1 MDKLTEITIR
11 QAQPKLKQ
19 YKLFDGGGM
28 FLLVHPNGSKY
39 WRMKFKFE
47 GKSKLASFG
56 IWPDISLKEARGE
69 RYEAKKKLNDGINP
83 IEEKRKERQDNL
95 DRANKFRLEEIKKT
109 ITFKKVSIEWYKR
122 QALQWT
128 EKHSADVLN
137 SLKFHV
143 YHSLGERP
151 ISDITK
157 KDVIATL
164 RELESEGKHETCYR
178 VRQRLEAIFNYAEI
192 EEHCL
197 SNPARGLQKIFTKP
211 QPKTHPSI
219 PIPELPSFLQKI
231 ISNKE
236 VFQTT
241 RLAMMFMVHVF
252 VRSKSQRL
260 AKWNDFE
267 LDCDEPLWIVPALD
281 MKMGIELHVPLTS
294 QVVLILKEM
303 KQFSGPDGYVFPQVR
318 NPKKAMSANTLQYFS
333 NRLGYAGRSTIHG
346 IRTVAST
353 VLNESLK
360 WHPDVIELQLAH
372 LVGSKVR
379 RAYNRAE
386 HLEERRRMMEWW
398 SNYLDS
404 LLDH

>member
-11 QAQPKLKQ
+11 QAKPKLKQ

-39 WRMKFKFE
+39 WRMKFNFE
-47 GKSKLASFG
+47 GKSKSASFG
-56 IWPDISLKEARGE
+56 IWPDISLKEARGK

-143 YHSLGERP
+143 YPDIGERP

-281 MKMGIELHVPLTS
+281 MKMGIELHVPLTF

-386 HLEERRRMMEWW
+386 HLNERRKMMQWW
-398 SNYLDS
+398 SDYIES
-404 LLDH
+404 LTVK

>member
-1 MDKLTEITIR
+1 MDRLTEITIR
-11 QAQPKLKQ
+11 QAKPKLKQ

-39 WRMKFKFE
+39 WRMKFNFE
-47 GKSKLASFG
+47 GKSKSASFG
-56 IWPDISLKEARGE
+56 IWPDISLKEARGK

-143 YHSLGERP
+143 YPDIGERP

-386 HLEERRRMMEWW
+386 HLNERRKMMQWW
-398 SNYLDS
+398 SDYIES
-404 LLDH
+404 LTVK